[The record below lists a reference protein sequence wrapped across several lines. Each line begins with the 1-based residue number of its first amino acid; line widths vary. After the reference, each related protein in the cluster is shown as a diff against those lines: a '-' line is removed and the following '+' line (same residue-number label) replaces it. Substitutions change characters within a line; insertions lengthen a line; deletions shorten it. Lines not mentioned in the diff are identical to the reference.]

1 MVVTAVSIT
10 QDLGEK
16 MTATNGVTVGPSR
29 NAGGDS
35 DQASGSSW
43 LRTAPSWPHFTRKL
57 LKGSKVLKVGEPGPL
72 SYLGDNILSPA
83 LRLLVAHTG
92 SGAPFCESR
101 RVTMPQAVAGELP
114 VVPGR
119 GA

>member
-43 LRTAPSWPHFTRKL
+43 LRTAPSWPRFTRKL

-72 SYLGDNILSPA
+72 SYLGDNVLGTVRGPRPRGVSHDLAWPCPGRA
-83 LRLLVAHTG
+83 ELGGLWH
-92 SGAPFCESR
+92 SR
-101 RVTMPQAVAGELP
+101 RSVWV
-114 VVPGR
+114 
-119 GA
+119 